1 MLTLAA
7 PALRPY
13 AFLTDGSPGQFM
25 DHVAVAIASDAKAM
39 ELLSNPQAE
48 IVSDVKARVKSSGK
62 PVVKTLYWSV
72 RCHDPGA
79 WGGMQARTLLADP
92 DRMDWI
98 DLPYDPALPALANL
112 QAESGH
118 WQVLRYV
125 PLRRATL
132 LHRPASGPP
141 VIIKVKR
148 PDRAADAT
156 GRLTAAQAALGQF
169 PGFGVPRLLDTRID
183 GTFALSQCLGTPL
196 SAGFPD
202 DVPDLMRRIGQMHAC
217 LHRTVPVG
225 LPQGCHSPA
234 ADILDLAAALRPA
247 LCRPLAPLRWL
258 LRSRPRPS
266 APVLCH
272 GDLGFDQILH
282 ENGVLSLVD
291 FDLCHAGE
299 AAADIAHFLVALAG
313 NPPPGLPAAVAE
325 AAYLDGY
332 TELRALPDW
341 DRLHWFR
348 TEAVVARLL
357 VCMRKDQAQPQQVAR
372 LLSHIEGGGLA

>member
-1 MLTLAA
+1 MLTLA
-7 PALRPY
+7 PPGLRPY
-13 AFLTDGSPGQFM
+13 AFLTDGSPGRFM
-25 DHVAVAIASDAKAM
+25 DDIALAISSDAQAQK
-39 ELLSNPQAE
+39 LLSNPQAE
-48 IVSDVKARVKSSGK
+48 VVSDLKARVKSSGK
-62 PVVKTLYWSV
+62 PVVKALYWSV
-72 RCHDPGA
+72 RCRDPGA
-79 WGGMQARTLLADP
+79 WGGITARTLLADP
-92 DRMDWI
+92 GRMDWI
-98 DLPYDPALPALANL
+98 DLPHDPALLALADL
-112 QAESGH
+112 HTEPGH
-118 WQVLRYV
+118 WQILRYV

-132 LHRPASGPP
+132 LHQPASGPP

-148 PDRAADAT
+148 PDRAADAAS
-156 GRLTAAQAALGQF
+156 RLTAAQAALGQF
-169 PGFGVPRLLDTRID
+169 PGFAIPRLLDTRAD
-183 GTFALSQCLGTPL
+183 GTFALSLCRGTPL

-202 DVPDLMRRIGQMHAC
+202 DAPGLMRRIGQMHAS

-225 LPQGCHSPA
+225 LPPGRHSPA

-247 LCRPLAPLRWL
+247 LCRFLAPVTRL

-332 TELRALPDW
+332 AELRALPDW

-348 TEAVVARLL
+348 TEAVAARLL
-357 VCMRKDQAQPQQVAR
+357 VCLRKDQAQPQQVAR